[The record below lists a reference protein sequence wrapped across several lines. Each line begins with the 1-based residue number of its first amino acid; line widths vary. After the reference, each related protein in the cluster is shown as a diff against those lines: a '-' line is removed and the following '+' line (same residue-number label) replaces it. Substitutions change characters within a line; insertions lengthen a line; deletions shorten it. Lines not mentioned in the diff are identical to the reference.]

1 MIGSGLDL
9 ENVVAL
15 LAGHLDFSLAPG
27 RSQALFALRAAE
39 VFVEFPV
46 PKAGV
51 LELEPVLHRSPEP
64 KKGIVFPLAG
74 GVVPGEHAEQHID
87 ENGVRYQSHR
97 PEETT
102 DQREDQGDHQQ
113 EQAEFIT
120 AVAAVHELLKL
131 LQQQAGHILSKNE
144 AAENSLPRYLSVY
157 RLDREFSTVMG
168 ELLR

>member
-1 MIGSGLDL
+1 MIGSSLDL

-15 LAGHLDFSLAPG
+15 LAGHLDLPLAPWG
-27 RSQALFALRAAE
+27 SQTLFALGAAE

-46 PKAGV
+46 PEAGV
-51 LELEPVLHRSPEP
+51 LELEPVFHRSPEP
-64 KKGIVFPLAG
+64 KKGVVFPLAG
-74 GVVPGEHAEQHID
+74 GVVSGEHAEQHID
-87 ENGVRYQSHR
+87 ENGVRHQSHR
-97 PEETT
+97 PEETA
-102 DQREDQGDHQQ
+102 DQREDQGNHQQ

-144 AAENSLPRYLSVY
+144 AADNSLPRYLSVY
-157 RLDREFSTVMG
+157 WLCWEFSTVMG